1 MSISRPYKIYFAGA
15 GLGDILGAVT
25 GGCAGKACK
34 SNKDCGSGCAC
45 NSITKKCTN
54 ITTEANRGYFGPTAS
69 VERRADDAMREIQKT
84 RGIVQKEAADIKSIA
99 NKLLGESNQWQ
110 GTVNDIMEKIQ
121 GNVPMI
127 VVGGAALLV
136 LLFIARR

>member
-1 MSISRPYKIYFAGA
+1 MLLPLLLNQLLLLLLPLLQS
-15 GLGDILGAVT
+15 LLL
-25 GGCAGKACK
+25 
-34 SNKDCGSGCAC
+34 
-45 NSITKKCTN
+45 
-54 ITTEANRGYFGPTAS
+54 
-69 VERRADDAMREIQKT
+69 QKLH
-84 RGIVQKEAADIKSIA
+84 QYQSIA